1 MCLIGKLISI
11 FSDVGF
17 KDKENKEVVYFT
29 SHVQFVCFSLTPAF
43 LSKCAQSGQL
53 LGQRVMRFET
63 ISPQLIRDN
72 SVEEHEKYLYFLL
85 SKNNLSAKFIL
96 LQWQFWHRDVSAQEF
111 FSTMDVPAWDVTGL
125 GYFVTGI
132 FQQIDMQTLAPYILK
147 CVPAPKHPLR

>member
-1 MCLIGKLISI
+1 MIGDKMGCINGCMVESNLVISLVPYLIGKLISI

-72 SVEEHEKYLYFLL
+72 TVEEHEKYLYFFYQKIICLQNL
-85 SKNNLSAKFIL
+85 FCYSGNLGIGTFLHKNFLAPWIL
-96 LQWQFWHRDVSAQEF
+96 RL
-111 FSTMDVPAWDVTGL
+111 
-125 GYFVTGI
+125 GI
-132 FQQIDMQTLAPYILK
+132 FQDCSSPIQ
-147 CVPAPKHPLR
+147 